1 MTLSFIV
8 TTFDVLPYLG
18 RCLASLAAC
27 ARPGDRVIVVDD
39 GSDDGTAERLEAL
52 LAESGFAPG
61 VALQPILLGANTIG
75 GVGIA
80 GNTGLHAA
88 LSDPACEAV
97 FFVDGDDWLVPE
109 GFRICRSAF
118 EAKRPDILI
127 ANYAEYN
134 DGEDSYRRPADTA
147 LWGQVPRLPAGD
159 TEAARQLAL
168 KMIAVPWR
176 KFYRADFLRAHGL
189 RFPEGDFFFEDNPF
203 HWEVC
208 LKAETI
214 GFFSRGL
221 CLHRFNRP
229 GQTMASTGLELTA
242 FFTHYDSIRAMI
254 RADRPDGDP
263 GLEAAALTWL
273 LNNMSWHVNRLEET
287 AIGPYASRAAR
298 ALAAAPDPAWQTV
311 MAKFADQ
318 PIGPVAETLRRGDV
332 TGAVTVLMQA
342 AQAAALTALQARME
356 ALEAAQEGLRQPL
369 GQISGQLSALTEIQ
383 RFQALTALPGGP
395 RPAAGQTDEDDR

>member
-1 MTLSFIV
+1 MILSFIV
-8 TTFDVLPYLG
+8 TTFDVLPYLD

-39 GSDDGTAERLEAL
+39 GSGDGTAERIETL

-61 VALQPILLGANTIG
+61 VVLQPILLGANTMG

-97 FFVDGDDWLVPE
+97 FFVDGDDWLVPK
-109 GFRICRSAF
+109 GFRLCRSAF
-118 EAKRPDILI
+118 EAAQNDILV

-134 DGEDSYRRPADTA
+134 EAEDSYRRPADTA
-147 LWGQVPRLPAGD
+147 LWAQVPRLPAGD
-159 TEAARQLAL
+159 TEAARTLAL

-176 KFYRADFLRAHGL
+176 KFYRADFLRAHKL

-214 GFFSRGL
+214 GFFSHGL

-229 GQTMASTGLELTA
+229 GQTMGSTGLELTA
-242 FFTHYDSIRAMI
+242 FFTHYDNIRAMV
-254 RADRPDGDP
+254 RAARPNGDP
-263 GLEAAALTWL
+263 ELKAAALTWL
-273 LNNMSWHVNRLEET
+273 LNNMSWHVNRLEED
-287 AIGPYASRAAR
+287 AFGPYATRAVR
-298 ALAAAPDPAWQTV
+298 TLADVPEPVWQAAIP
-311 MAKFADQ
+311 KFADQ
-318 PIGPVAETLRRGDV
+318 PIGHIAEALRRGDV
-332 TGAVTVLMQA
+332 TGVVAIWMQS
-342 AQAAALTALQARME
+342 AQAEALSALQARID
-356 ALEAAQEGLRQPL
+356 ALEAAQERLPL
-369 GQISGQLSALTEIQ
+369 ARISEQLSALTEIQ

-395 RPAAGQTDEDDR
+395 AAARDGDKSGG